1 VSKTYRRV
9 LLKISG
15 DCFAQE
21 KIFDAIVGQLIRVQE
36 RRIRLAVVTGGG
48 NIIRGREN
56 QLFDP
61 IAADLAGMLAT
72 VINGIRLADALSRQ
86 TLVEHFAAFPIG
98 NFVKPYS
105 VERAR
110 ASLKRGA
117 IVILSAGTGNPFFST
132 DSAATLRAIEL
143 KMEVILKGTR
153 VAGIFSAD
161 PEKEP
166 HARFYPQIT
175 YEQALSQ
182 GLKIMDAT
190 AFALCQEHRIPI
202 VVFDITRPQAILNI
216 IAGKK
221 IGSVVC

>member
-1 VSKTYRRV
+1 MSKTYRRV

-21 KIFDAIVGQLIRVQE
+21 KLFNSVVRQLIQVE
-36 RRIRLAVVTGGG
+36 KRRIRLAVVIGGG

-56 QLFDP
+56 HTLDP
-61 IAADLAGMLAT
+61 RTADITGMLAT
-72 VINGIRLADALSRQ
+72 VINGIRLADLLSHQ
-86 TLVEHFAAFPIG
+86 VPVEHFAAFAIG
-98 NFVKPYS
+98 NFVTPYS
-105 VERAR
+105 VETAR
-110 ASLKRGA
+110 ASLKKGK
-117 IVILSAGTGNPFFST
+117 IVILSGGTGIPCFST
-132 DSAATLRAIEL
+132 DTAAALRAIEL
-143 KMEVILKGTR
+143 KMDVILKGTR

-166 HARFYPQIT
+166 NARFYPQIT
-175 YEQALSQ
+175 YEQALKQ

-202 VVFDITRPQAILNI
+202 VVFDITRPQAILNT

-221 IGSVVC
+221 TGSVVC